1 MMSTSMASRL
11 GLSPQSFRVVI
22 SYYLSYI
29 ALGTV
34 TPALGPALPFLAE
47 RTGVTL
53 DVASSLF
60 SATALGYMLGS
71 YVTGRVLERLPSHGV
86 IQAALLVMA
95 LSIVS
100 LSVAPAFIFLLLIL
114 LVTGFFTAWL
124 DVGSNILIVWQL
136 KEKVPPF
143 LTGLHFIWGL
153 GALCTP
159 LIIVQLQLRTGTLLA
174 PFAVIAAIVS
184 ASALLYVKLPSPS
197 PAKPAKEQ
205 SGPIPRK
212 SLIPLMTMLFLAGTM
227 ENAIGG
233 FIFSYLLRTGLSTE
247 QVAGGITSTYYVA
260 ITCTRLAVV
269 LVLVKFS
276 SQKVLVVALSLIAG
290 TVIGVLLLPP
300 TLTIVWIAVL
310 LCGIGE
316 ASLFPLTLSV
326 APQYLP
332 LSGRSTSLIFAGASI
347 GFLTMP
353 MLIGRLFESAA
364 VGPQIVWYYTLA
376 GAFLYALCLLFLRF
390 RPRVVEFA
398 VPAPQA
404 AGSN

>member
-1 MMSTSMASRL
+1 MSTSIATRL
-11 GLSPQSFRVVI
+11 GLPAKSFRVVT

-34 TPALGPALPFLAE
+34 TPALGPSLPFLAE
-47 RTGVTL
+47 RTGVSL
-53 DVASSLF
+53 GVASSLF
-60 SATALGYMLGS
+60 SANALGFLLGS
-71 YVTGRVLERLPSHGV
+71 YVTGRALERLPSHGV
-86 IQAALLVMA
+86 IQAALLATA
-95 LSIVS
+95 LSMLS
-100 LSVAPAFIFLLLIL
+100 LSLAPTFNFLLLTL
-114 LVTGFFTAWL
+114 FVAGFFTAWL

-136 KEKVPPF
+136 KEKVAPF

-184 ASALLYVKLPSPS
+184 ASALLYVRLPSPS
-197 PAKPAKEQ
+197 PAKAAKGK
-205 SGPIPRK
+205 SGSISRK
-212 SLIPLMTMLFLAGTM
+212 SLIPLMAMLFLASTM
-227 ENAIGG
+227 EKAIGG

-247 QVAGGITSTYYVA
+247 QIAGGITSTFYVA
-260 ITCTRLAVV
+260 LTCTRLAVA
-269 LVLVKFS
+269 LMLVKFS
-276 SQKVLVVALSLIAG
+276 SQKVLAVALSLIAG

-300 TLTIVWIAVL
+300 TLPIVWIAVL

-332 LSGRSTSLIFAGASI
+332 LSGRSTTLIFVGASV
-347 GFLTMP
+347 GVLTMP

-376 GAFLYALCLLFLRF
+376 GASLYALCLLILRF
-390 RPRVVEFA
+390 RPRVLESG